1 MHNAQS
7 WCPVLL
13 QEITTDWAQEKKLK
27 LNLERERGKKEQSQ
41 THKLMEI
48 QSSVSFSIHL

>member
-7 WCPVLL
+7 WYPVLL

-41 THKLMEI
+41 THKLMEV

>member
-41 THKLMEI
+41 THKLMEV